1 MPLDTQG
8 NFILN
13 RAYGS
18 NDVRGIIGDEL
29 QEIDALRLGRAFGR
43 YHEYR
48 QFEKKVAVGGDVRL
62 STPMLKSALIQ
73 GLGDSGCHVLD
84 LGTIPTP
91 ALYFAKEE
99 LQTPG
104 AIMVTASHD
113 PANHNGFKPEVG
125 DLPIVGDE
133 LADLW
138 HLVLTDACG
147 EGSGSFTQMD
157 ILPAYREQLKAL
169 IPSKNHLR
177 LVLDPGNGSLSLLAP
192 TLFQELGFDVRS
204 INAKPD
210 GNFPNR
216 PPDSAKAENLVK
228 LGQAVLEQHADLGI
242 AFDGDGD
249 RMGFVDETGRA
260 IDPDR
265 AFLVFIHDVL
275 QRKSGAVVYDLK
287 CSDTIP
293 QAITALGGIPLMEK
307 TGHGFIKYSF
317 LQHHAVLAGELTGH
331 FSFDEIRR
339 DDGLYAALRLTQVVQ
354 KLGQPLSV
362 YIDSFPQFNNTPDIR
377 LKASPA
383 EIVATLQ
390 AIKNCFSGVE
400 KITELDGVRVDFANG
415 WGLVRGSINSPEIT
429 LRFEGRTKANL
440 LDIIAQFI
448 PVHPLIGAALQKIF
462 DQYTIQQ

>member
-1 MPLDTQG
+1 
-8 NFILN
+8 
-13 RAYGS
+13 
-18 NDVRGIIGDEL
+18 
-29 QEIDALRLGRAFGR
+29 
-43 YHEYR
+43 
-48 QFEKKVAVGGDVRL
+48 
-62 STPMLKSALIQ
+62 
-73 GLGDSGCHVLD
+73 
-84 LGTIPTP
+84 
-91 ALYFAKEE
+91 
-99 LQTPG
+99 
-104 AIMVTASHD
+104 
-113 PANHNGFKPEVG
+113 
-125 DLPIVGDE
+125 
-133 LADLW
+133 
-138 HLVLTDACG
+138 
-147 EGSGSFTQMD
+147 
-157 ILPAYREQLKAL
+157 
-169 IPSKNHLR
+169 
-177 LVLDPGNGSLSLLAP
+177 VLDPGNGSLSLLAP
-192 TLFQELGFDVRS
+192 ALFQELGFDVSS